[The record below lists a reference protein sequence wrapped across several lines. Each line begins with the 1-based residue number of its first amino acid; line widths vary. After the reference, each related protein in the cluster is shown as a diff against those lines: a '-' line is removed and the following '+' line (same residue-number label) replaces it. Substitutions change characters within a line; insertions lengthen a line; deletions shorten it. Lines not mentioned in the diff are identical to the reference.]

1 MTKHRFHGLEL
12 RVRSLPGARASRV
25 IHPPGQRID
34 EHRHDWPLLTIPAL
48 GGYREEFDGGAIA
61 IDGPAVIFHPPG
73 RCHAN
78 CIHAR
83 GMETFSIEFDPAW
96 LKHSGVHL
104 PFDRS
109 RYWLGGEVALAS
121 RRLMRLWTVGRVD
134 ERSVRDGT
142 AAFLRAAHAQP
153 AQRVPTWFERARRLT
168 SRHGLPA
175 SDIARRLDLNP
186 TWLAHAYR
194 TAAGEGLRETAI
206 RRRVEE
212 AVAALRDTSRPI
224 ADIAL
229 DHGFCDQSHLNR
241 ALRRLTGRTPLQIR
255 SEGAQLRALIPA

>member
-12 RVRSLPGARASRV
+12 RISSLSGARASRV
-25 IHPPGQRID
+25 IHPPGQRIE
-34 EHRHDWPLLTIPAL
+34 EHRHDWPLLTIPSL

-61 IDGPAVIFHPPG
+61 IDGPAVILHPPG

-96 LKHSGVHL
+96 LRHSGVDL
-104 PFDRS
+104 CFDRS
-109 RYWLGGEVALAS
+109 YYWVGGEVALAS
-121 RRLMRLWTVGRVD
+121 RKLTRLWTTGRTD
-134 ERSVRDGT
+134 ERRARDAT
-142 AAFLRAAHAQP
+142 AAFLQAAQAHP
-153 AQRVPTWFERARRLT
+153 ARRTPGWFEPARQLA
-168 SRHGLPA
+168 HGDALDA
-175 SDIARRLDLNP
+175 KEIARRLGMNP

-194 TAAGEGLRETAI
+194 TVAGEGLRETGI

-212 AVAALRDTSRPI
+212 AVAMLRDTSRPI
-224 ADIAL
+224 ADIAF

-241 ALRRLTGRTPLQIR
+241 ALRRFTGRTPLQIR
-255 SEGAQLRALIPA
+255 KEGAELRALLPA